1 MGFGD
6 RLRIAAARIIGGE
19 SLSARPSPRPHNS
32 LSVNAVHQ
40 MANTIRESGGF
51 SQPAW
56 GAEISTVGAYSREG
70 YTSRTFDVPII
81 PFKAQVMAMATDED
95 VQLAMNHL
103 ASQVTGG
110 AHYWKAEYDTVQDKL
125 TQFSRDID
133 FDWLD
138 NIVVKEMLG
147 YGNTVIK
154 PRLGINQVRNRDDLM
169 CIPISSFVRVWWDRQ
184 RRPYKYEFRGAEYQ
198 GYHNPEDIIHLKWNP
213 VNASAFGTG
222 FITSLVAERDFEEVT
237 PTGTVSKKLPSLL
250 DRKYST
256 MMTMHITER
265 RYIPHNVYVAQTG
278 SADERSALAADL
290 ADLQAG
296 EDFVVGNKVEVQ
308 ELGSSQRAF
317 NPTQFTDLTQ
327 GAIFKALNDFRG
339 KQASESSHQY
349 ANAKTSAV
357 LDEIGLA
364 SFPLSVTN
372 QLNEKLFQPWYEQ
385 TGGAY
390 DPTYDSAGIISVPW
404 KEANP
409 QLNFGSIQKKDI
421 PPEQVVALL
430 NIGTTTGA
438 VQDPIEIRQILE
450 DAGLP
455 LRKDYT
461 DQLSQ
466 QYNPDP
472 TQVLPPNFDTIAADQ
487 SGRPMDNAGYESF
500 STSYNPEPILS
511 MDATYGAANPWA
523 DPQPSDPRIN
533 FTVRTDTSLPNK
545 IAKSSP
551 KMLSNIKDK
560 KMPKIDGLT
569 IDDVNAFLAAGV
581 KETQGEANDALK
593 AWAKNDAKIQEAK
606 IAKLDAD
613 TQVRESL
620 LKIIKKLIGDTNA
633 DNI

>member
-19 SLSARPSPRPHNS
+19 SHSNKSSSRPHNS
-32 LSVNAVHQ
+32 LSINAIHQ
-40 MANTIRESGGF
+40 GLNTMRESGGF

-70 YTSRTFDVPII
+70 YTSRTFDLPII
-81 PFKAQVMAMATDED
+81 PFKSQVMAMATDED

-110 AHYWKAEYDTVQDKL
+110 EHYWKSEYETVQDKL

-138 NIVVKEMLG
+138 NIMIKELLG

-154 PRLGINQVRNRDDLM
+154 PRLGIRNIRNRDDIL
-169 CIPISSFVRVWWDRQ
+169 CIPISSFVRIWWDRQ
-184 RRPYKYEFRGAEYQ
+184 RKPYKYEFRGAEYQ
-198 GYHNPEDIIHLKWNP
+198 GYHNPEDIIHLVWNP

-256 MMTMHITER
+256 MLTMHITER

-278 SADERSALAADL
+278 SADERAQLASDL
-290 ADLQAG
+290 ADLQVG

-308 ELGSSQRAF
+308 ELGSMQRAF

-364 SFPLSVTN
+364 SFPLTVTN
-372 QLNEKLFQPWYEQ
+372 QLNEKLFQPWYES
-385 TGGAY
+385 TGGSVDPNY
-390 DPTYDSAGIISVPW
+390 DGAGLVSVPW

-409 QLNFGSIQKKDI
+409 QLNFGRVQKKDI
-421 PPEQVVALL
+421 PPEQLVALL
-430 NIGTTTGA
+430 NIGMQAGA
-438 VQDPIEIRQILE
+438 LPDPIEIREILE

-455 LRKDYT
+455 LRKEYT
-461 DQLSQ
+461 NSLAQ

-472 TQVLPPNFDTIAADQ
+472 STVLPPNFDTMSADQ
-487 SGRPMDNAGYESF
+487 SARPMDSQGYESF

-511 MDATYGAANPWA
+511 MDATYGAANPNV

-533 FTVRTDTSLPNK
+533 FTVKTDKSLPSK

-551 KMLSNIKDK
+551 KMLSKIKDK
-560 KMPKIDGLT
+560 KMPDIDGLT
-569 IDDVNAFLAAGV
+569 IDDVNAWLAAA
-581 KETQGEANDALK
+581 ET
-593 AWAKNDAKIQEAK
+593 KN
-606 IAKLDAD
+606 
-613 TQVRESL
+613 
-620 LKIIKKLIGDTNA
+620 
-633 DNI
+633 